1 MTTRV
6 SAVVFL
12 LTGLIAGMMAAA
24 LDAAWA
30 GKVKF
35 AALTTPG
42 EQVIAWFG
50 WSVQS
55 VGDLNGDAAVDWA
68 VSAPQQTVDG
78 VGQQGAVLIFSGS
91 DTRLLFTLRDP
102 VPGAQATFGEAV
114 SPVDDVNGD
123 GVADLVAGARLQSVG
138 GNDGQGQ
145 AYVFSGVD
153 GVWLGVTLAAPVP
166 QASAFFGASLATIG
180 DRNQDGRSDVVV
192 GAPQQS
198 FGGIDGEGA
207 AYLMSPATG
216 ELLAVIMHPSPQAGA
231 SFGFAVASVGDL
243 DGDSVFDFVISAPF
257 QAVSGNI
264 SQGQVYAFS
273 GHNTQLLY
281 TVNAPE
287 SLPSGRLGFAV
298 TAIGDVN
305 DDGVDDLVVGAPTA
319 DVPAVR
325 NQGRVFIV
333 SGGDGTVLH
342 ALTDPTP
349 LENGFF
355 GAALASPGD
364 IDGDGIDDVA
374 VGSPAPVSDSLGIIH
389 PGEVLLFSGASGEH
403 LLTVDDPAPDAG
415 ATFGF
420 SLSAAGD
427 VDADGVPDLL
437 SGAPFH
443 DVTVGTTTVQAQ
455 GEAFVIRKLAPD
467 LKAKVVE
474 ATRTGDVSGRDR
486 LDFRVEV
493 RNRGTV
499 KTTVPFRIEA
509 HISNDAAF
517 DGGTLDP
524 MIAGWSVEPPLL
536 PGDTVVLGATV
547 EFGESVEGTFL
558 LVRADSGMN
567 ITELK
572 EGNNVK
578 SFAVGG

>member
-1 MTTRV
+1 MRGRDGETKTRCGITQSLSFSGRGSVLPVPRSADQRFRRPAAPCPQWAGMGGDGCDVRISLSDERDAMTTRV

-12 LTGLIAGMMAAA
+12 LTGLIAGMMAAT
-24 LDAAWA
+24 LDTAWA

-35 AALTTPG
+35 ATLTTPG

-50 WSVQS
+50 WSIQS

-78 VGQQGAVLIFSGS
+78 VGQQGAVLIFSGR
-91 DTRLLFTLRDP
+91 DNLLLFTLRDP
-102 VPGAQATFGEAV
+102 VPGAQATFGEAI

-123 GVADLVAGARLQSVG
+123 GVADLVAGARLQDVG

-153 GVWLGVTLAAPVP
+153 GAWLGVTLAAPVP

-198 FGGIDGEGA
+198 FGEIDSEGA

-231 SFGFAVASVGDL
+231 SFGFAVESVGDL

-273 GHNTQLLY
+273 GQNTQLLY

-319 DVPAVR
+319 DVPALR

-333 SGGDGTVLH
+333 SGADGTVLH
-342 ALTDPTP
+342 TLSDPTP
-349 LENGFF
+349 LENGLF

-374 VGSPAPVSDSLGIIH
+374 VGSPAPRKRFHGHH
-389 PGEVLLFSGASGEH
+389 PSRRGAALQRGQRR
-403 LLTVDDPAPDAG
+403 
-415 ATFGF
+415 TF
-420 SLSAAGD
+420 
-427 VDADGVPDLL
+427 
-437 SGAPFH
+437 
-443 DVTVGTTTVQAQ
+443 T
-455 GEAFVIRKLAPD
+455 
-467 LKAKVVE
+467 
-474 ATRTGDVSGRDR
+474 
-486 LDFRVEV
+486 
-493 RNRGTV
+493 
-499 KTTVPFRIEA
+499 
-509 HISNDAAF
+509 
-517 DGGTLDP
+517 DGG
-524 MIAGWSVEPPLL
+524 
-536 PGDTVVLGATV
+536 
-547 EFGESVEGTFL
+547 
-558 LVRADSGMN
+558 
-567 ITELK
+567 
-572 EGNNVK
+572 
-578 SFAVGG
+578 